1 MTTTVLVV
9 DDQAVVRGGITM
21 LLQAE
26 PDLDV
31 VAEASDG
38 QQAIQLTR
46 AYAPDVVLMDVRMPV
61 LDGVAATRALC
72 ADRPADAAAP
82 SPKVLM
88 LTTFD
93 DDEAVYGAL
102 LAGATG
108 YLLKQAAPRDLIAA
122 VRAIA
127 AGDAWIDPAVA
138 GRVIKALAAVPRVA
152 DRVPELVSR
161 LTARERE
168 VLVLMA
174 EGLSNA
180 EIAARL
186 VLGEGT
192 VKTHVSRVLMKTAT
206 RDRAQAIALVY
217 RCGLLVPGASPR

>member
-26 PDLDV
+26 PDLEV
-31 VAEASDG
+31 VAEAGDG
-38 QQAIQLTR
+38 QQAIALTR
-46 AYAPDVVLMDVRMPV
+46 VYAPDVVLMDVRMPV

-72 ADRPADAAAP
+72 VDRPTDADLP
-82 SPKVLM
+82 LVKVLM

-138 GRVIKALAAVPRVA
+138 GRVIKALANVPRVA

-180 EIAARL
+180 EIASRL

-206 RDRAQAIALVY
+206 RDRAQAIALAY
-217 RCGLLVPGASPR
+217 RCGLVVPARLPS

>member
-1 MTTTVLVV
+1 VTTTVLVA

-26 PDLDV
+26 PDLEV
-31 VAEASDG
+31 VAEAGDG
-38 QQAIQLTR
+38 RQAIELTR

-72 ADRPADAAAP
+72 ADRPDAVDVPVA
-82 SPKVLM
+82 KVLM

-108 YLLKQAAPRDLIAA
+108 YLLKQAAPRDLIGA

-127 AGDAWIDPAVA
+127 GGDAWLDPAVA
-138 GRVIKALAAVPRVA
+138 GRVIKALAEVPRVA
-152 DRVPELVSR
+152 DRVPELLSR

-180 EIAARL
+180 EIATRL

-206 RDRAQAIALVY
+206 RDRAQAIALAY
-217 RCGLLVPGASPR
+217 RCGLVVPARVSR